1 MRNLCLS
8 LIILALVGFVTFS
21 AGAACTGS
29 TAAHPDHALS
39 TVIFG
44 SAGTVNPQNEPVSV
58 GACTNITIMPTLQVA
73 AADVGKT
80 ATLICYVWMPNPGF
94 GLNLPSQQTTLGQTA
109 QYTILSNGLD
119 FSAQG
124 GLQFWVYAGY
134 ALSDGTIRY
143 NAYSVTVAGGNT
155 DGNQPPVA
163 DSLTMTADSSVPYLT
178 KQLSA
183 SDPDNDILTYELI
196 SPTGGVG
203 YSSAYIN
210 PQSGMLYVTTDV
222 TGDTTIN
229 LSYRVTDGLLFST
242 PASVRIQ
249 VDYLSDN
256 ERNTGLNEVD
266 PQTYAS
272 FRMSYLGSDLLGAP
286 GALATQ
292 PTSMDL
298 SANFPAV
305 GDQGNQ
311 GSCVGWA
318 TAYALK
324 TYHEK
329 VEEAWALNT
338 PGHLFSPAYVYNQ
351 INGGQDLGS
360 YINEA
365 LDLAVSQGIATL
377 ATMPYSD
384 TDYNTQPSGQARA
397 EAAYFKANSWFRVN
411 DTSQIKASIANRK
424 PVVAGITVY
433 NDLMNLQGGN
443 SVYNTATGNPQG
455 GHAVTIVGYD
465 DNRYG
470 GAFKFINSWGRSWGD
485 NGYFWMPY
493 SFAAN
498 GIMTQAYVLEDAEN
512 TGTPDDDTPD
522 PSEPEPNVNT
532 LPNLTVSSWDMDYDP
547 RPGGAGTLTFRID
560 NNGTAIAPSGADVT
574 LVLSSD
580 MNISSN
586 DQLVVYEFI
595 PFDLAPGEYAYRDT
609 ASALQFTFPENL
621 GSGTFYAALCV
632 DTMDAMQE
640 ANENDNISLGN
651 GTISLQNTRPDLIVN
666 SWYADTFDY
675 YGNGYLVYEVCNAG
689 AAPVSSTDWYVNLIL
704 DPDQITGN
712 GNEIFLF
719 YETADFTL
727 EPGNCVYRDWNARA
741 YFNLYE
747 DWDGYTVPSGS
758 YYAALWVDDLNSVAE
773 SNEINNGSY
782 SWGTF
787 PVSNSWASTNT
798 FAGAEQAATVPTMN
812 AYNGRSLP
820 ANATRQGNGFAATDK
835 DLIWKKVTVTRND
848 DGTVRVMAAEDN
860 PQVHTGES
868 IPQKTM
874 SARARLIFPSTS
886 GRCITENDN

>member
-1 MRNLCLS
+1 MMKKIC
-8 LIILALVGFVTFS
+8 LIIVFTLFSAAPLWAACGTVSDVLTVDIPALSYAGQLYRATFERHVESGDPGNIYFRITDLGPATATDPCAFVQEDTLAISVHCAQYAGINYSLQLALYKADNTGIYWLLRNVGVANTE
-21 AGAACTGS
+21 GNR
-29 TAAHPDHALS
+29 P
-39 TVIFG
+39 
-44 SAGTVNPQNEPVSV
+44 
-58 GACTNITIMPTLQVA
+58 PT
-73 AADVGKT
+73 
-80 ATLICYVWMPNPGF
+80 
-94 GLNLPSQQTTLGQTA
+94 
-109 QYTILSNGLD
+109 
-119 FSAQG
+119 
-124 GLQFWVYAGY
+124 
-134 ALSDGTIRY
+134 
-143 NAYSVTVAGGNT
+143 
-155 DGNQPPVA
+155 A

-196 SPTGGVG
+196 SPGSGAG

-210 PQSGMLYVTTDV
+210 PQSGMLYITTDV
-222 TGDTTIN
+222 TGNSTIN
-229 LSYRVTDGLLFST
+229 LSYRVTDGLLFSA

-256 ERNTGLNEVD
+256 EKSTGLNKVD
-266 PQTYAS
+266 PQTYSS
-272 FRMSYLGSDLLGAP
+272 FRMSYLDSDLLGAP
-286 GALATQ
+286 GAPATQ
-292 PTSMDL
+292 PTSIDL

-305 GDQGNQ
+305 GDQGHQN
-311 GSCVGWA
+311 SCVAWA

-329 VEEAWALNT
+329 VEEGWALNT

-351 INGGQDLGS
+351 INRGQDQGS
-360 YINEA
+360 LINEA
-365 LDLAVSQGIATL
+365 LDLAVNQGIASL
-377 ATMPYSD
+377 GTMPYSD
-384 TDYNTQPSGQARA
+384 TDYLTQPSGEART
-397 EAAYFKANSWFRVN
+397 EAGQFKADSWFRVN
-411 DTSQIKASIANRK
+411 DTSQIKASLANRK

-433 NDLMNLQGGN
+433 NDLVNLQGSN

-465 DNRYG
+465 DNRYD
-470 GAFKFINSWGRSWGD
+470 GAFKLINSWGRSWGD

-498 GIMTQAYVLEDAEN
+498 GIMTEAYVLEDAEN
-512 TGTPDDDTPD
+512 TGTPDDNIPE
-522 PSEPEPNVNT
+522 PPGPEPNVNT

-560 NNGTAIAPSGADVT
+560 NTGTATAPSGADVT

-595 PFDLAPGEYAYRDT
+595 PFDLAPGEYAYRDN

-632 DTMDAMQE
+632 DTMGAMQE

-666 SWYADTFDY
+666 SWYADTLDNL
-675 YGNGYLVYEVCNAG
+675 GNGYLVYEVCNAG
-689 AAPVSSTDWYVNLIL
+689 ASPVSSTDWYINLIL

-719 YETADFTL
+719 YEKAEFTL
-727 EPGNCVYRDWNARA
+727 EPGNCVYRDSNAPA

-747 DWDGYTVPSGS
+747 DWDGHTVPSGT

-787 PVSNSWASTNT
+787 PVANSLASTNN
-798 FAGAEQAATVPTMN
+798 FAGVEHEATVPTLN
-812 AYNGRSLP
+812 AYNGRGLP
-820 ANATRQGNGFAATDK
+820 ANAAKQNNGFAAADK
-835 DLIWKKVTVTRND
+835 NLVWKKVTVTRND
-848 DGTVRVMAAEDN
+848 DGTVRVMPAQDD
-860 PQVHTGES
+860 PQVHPGAS
-868 IPQKTM
+868 IPTKTM
-874 SARARLIFPSTS
+874 SARARLVFPSKS
-886 GRCITENDN
+886 GHCITKYDN